1 MSIDVIEK
9 LHREPPRVDPA
20 RDVAGGGPDHL
31 SVLVGLAAVVFSA
44 VYFLS
49 DLIEDAQHGFSNSQ
63 LVLTYVAEA
72 AIPLF
77 VIGLYAVAASAD
89 RAARSRRRDRVFVRL
104 HLLHGHGDARSGGP
118 HTRLKRPR

>member
-63 LVLTYVAEA
+63 LVLT
-72 AIPLF
+72 
-77 VIGLYAVAASAD
+77 GLYAVAASAD